1 MKSQQRYLSLDV
13 LKGIGI
19 IYLIFT
25 HQIIWL
31 YIRGDAGGLI
41 YPESLPIFYFFRTG
55 FHVLGYQIPLL
66 AGVTFFLALKSKVM
80 SAATL
85 IKRAFLLAALGYL
98 MNLLAWGPYDLWDFF
113 DWDVLQFIA
122 LSMIVAYPII
132 KKLPSRW
139 SAAILFLLG
148 VTAICLSNR
157 FPYPDYYEFY
167 LYKIIIGDILGEHY
181 WPFFPWFGLFAS
193 GALIG
198 KLLAENDRRKFM
210 IMAGVGFAM
219 VLHSSYSGNFTPT
232 ENFDNAWGPAL
243 FKPSPFFVTGIIGGS
258 LLWITFMQHLF
269 ARFSSLKR
277 FIEKSILIYYGR
289 GILWIY
295 ILTTIIGYHITSIAQ
310 YYLRPNFKE
319 SLVLLPILILMNLI
333 VGYTIG
339 KFATDHKKITY
350 SAGS

>member
-1 MKSQQRYLSLDV
+1 MRNQQRYLSLDI

-31 YIRGDAGGLI
+31 YIKGDAGGLI

-66 AGVTFFLALKSKVM
+66 AGVTFFLTLKLKVM

-122 LSMIVAYPII
+122 LSMIVTYPII
-132 KKLPSRW
+132 KKLSTRW

-148 VTAICLSNR
+148 AIAIYLSDQ
-157 FPYPDYYEFY
+157 FPYPDFQELYF
-167 LYKIIIGDILGEHY
+167 YKIIIGDTLGEHY
-181 WPFFPWFGLFAS
+181 WPFFPWFGIFAS
-193 GALIG
+193 GVLIG
-198 KLLAENDRRKFM
+198 MLLIENDKRKLM
-210 IMAGVGFAM
+210 IMAGIGFIM

-232 ENFDNAWGPAL
+232 ENFDNTWGTAL
-243 FKPSPFFVTGIIGGS
+243 FKPSPYFVTGIIGGS
-258 LLWITFMQHLF
+258 LLWIVLMQFLF
-269 ARFSSLKR
+269 ERFSSLKR
-277 FIEKSILIYYGR
+277 FFEKSIFVYYGT

-295 ILTTIIGYHITSIAQ
+295 ILTTIIGYHITTIARYQ
-310 YYLRPNFKE
+310 FRPNFKE
-319 SLVLLPILILMNLI
+319 SLVLFPILILMNLA
-333 VGYTIG
+333 VGYIIG
-339 KFATDHKKITY
+339 KFTTDRKKITY
-350 SAGS
+350 SAES